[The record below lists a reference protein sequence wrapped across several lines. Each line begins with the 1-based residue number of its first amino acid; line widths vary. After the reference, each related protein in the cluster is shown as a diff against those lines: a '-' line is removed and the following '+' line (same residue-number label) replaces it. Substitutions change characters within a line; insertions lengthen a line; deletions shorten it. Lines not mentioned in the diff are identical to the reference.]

1 MLAALTIEADVDV
14 KIYDAESNEI
24 SRTAS
29 KNFGPFMADLLFGTC
44 RNSMDMLVPPV
55 VASFLSIS
63 NLKTPPVSKVE
74 LMWLTAFTINRLSEE
89 KQ

>member
-1 MLAALTIEADVDV
+1 MLVALTIELDVDV
-14 KIYDAESNEI
+14 KIYDAESNAI

-44 RNSMDMLVPPV
+44 RNSMDMFVPPV

-63 NLKTPPVSKVE
+63 KLDTPPVSKVG
-74 LMWLTAFTINRLSEE
+74 LMWLTALTINRPPEE
-89 KQ
+89 KL